1 MSGIAGIIALNGAAE
16 TPTREAVERLLLA
29 LKHRGPNAA
38 GVAVLDGAAL
48 GVAVLALEPGAP
60 DGPLPR
66 RDPSGRWYI
75 AFDGGL
81 YNRREIVEA
90 LKSEGRPPAG
100 DRSDEVAL
108 AAFAAWGIEGL
119 NRLRGSYAFA
129 VYDNER
135 KTATLVRDPYGTKPL
150 YYTASLP
157 AARFASEVKPLLAEM
172 AAVLPNQHSI
182 LEWSLYGDV
191 MAPATM
197 FQGILAV
204 EPGSAVEL
212 TVGGG
217 APRTVRYY
225 VQRSEVD
232 PARYA
237 ELQRAGAQRVVSD
250 IDQLLIGSVADC
262 MDGGAPTGVL
272 LSGGVDSAVVTA
284 LARGNREI
292 TAYHLSIPEDPRIDE
307 RGMAERVA
315 RETGVAFRLY
325 AMSQQAYQQELAET
339 TYYNEMPLWHMQVVP
354 YHLLVKEAA
363 RDGTRILL
371 AGDSI
376 GPLLGAE
383 AGRHKAWRWLKPALK
398 LLDHA
403 PDALSAAVFKLAQA
417 RAELP
422 IDAPRFMSNVPWTLG
437 AVDRFRRTELRR
449 EGDAVYAFVR
459 DATRR
464 AIHAGKYADV
474 IHWLHRFHHRGDH
487 IGSAHGIEYRNPFQ
501 DTDSVHYMLNMPL
514 EFNLRAGTSKWALR
528 EAGARHLP
536 RDIVFGPKMNW
547 DLPTAVYLEPFANPA
562 FFKNGFCTDVLGYST
577 DGVQR
582 AIDLYRRDVMGLYNL
597 VHLEV
602 WGRLFFMGEDPGA
615 ITARIAALPGS
626 A

>member
-16 TPTREAVERLLLA
+16 IPTREATERMLRGLQ
-29 LKHRGPNAA
+29 HRGPDAA
-38 GVAVLDGAAL
+38 GVAVLGGAAL
-48 GVAVLALEPGAP
+48 GVTVLALEPGAP

-66 RDPSGRWYI
+66 RDPTGRWYI

-81 YNRREIVEA
+81 YNRQEIAEA
-90 LKSEGRPPAG
+90 LKREGRPPAD
-100 DRSDEVAL
+100 DRSDDVAL
-108 AAFAAWGIEGL
+108 GAFAAWGIEGL
-119 NRLRGSYAFA
+119 SRLRGSYAFA
-129 VYDNER
+129 VYDAER

-157 AARFASEVKPLLAEM
+157 TARFASEIKPLIAEM
-172 AAVLPNQHSI
+172 GSVLSNQQSI

-191 MAPATM
+191 MPPATM

-204 EPGSAVEL
+204 QPGTAVEF
-212 TVGGG
+212 TVGEGS
-217 APRTVRYY
+217 PRTVRYY
-225 VQRSEVD
+225 VQRKEVD
-232 PARYA
+232 PAVYA
-237 ELQRAGAQRVVSD
+237 ELQRAGTRRVVSD

-262 MDGGAPTGVL
+262 MNGGAPTGVL

-307 RGMAERVA
+307 RTAAERVA
-315 RETGVAFRLY
+315 RETGVPFRVY

-339 TYYNEMPLWHMQVVP
+339 TYHNEMPLWHMQLVP

-383 AGRHKAWRWLKPALK
+383 AGRHKAWRWLGPALK
-398 LLDHA
+398 LLGHA
-403 PDALSAAVFKLAQA
+403 PTAISAALFKLAQA

-422 IDAPRFMSNVPWTLG
+422 IDAPRFISNVPWTLG
-437 AVDRFRRTELRR
+437 AVDRFGRAALRR
-449 EGDAVYAFVR
+449 EGDAVYAFVG
-459 DATRR
+459 DATSR

-501 DTDSVHYMLNMPL
+501 DTDSVRYMLNMPL
-514 EFNLRAGTSKWALR
+514 EFNLRKGTSKWALR

-547 DLPTAVYLEPFANPA
+547 DLPTATYLEPFANPA
-562 FFKNGFCTDVLGYST
+562 FFENGFCVEGLGYSP
-577 DGVQR
+577 DGVQH

-602 WGRLFFMGEDPGA
+602 WGRIFFMGEDPSS
-615 ITARIAALPGS
+615 ITARIAALPQRR
-626 A
+626 